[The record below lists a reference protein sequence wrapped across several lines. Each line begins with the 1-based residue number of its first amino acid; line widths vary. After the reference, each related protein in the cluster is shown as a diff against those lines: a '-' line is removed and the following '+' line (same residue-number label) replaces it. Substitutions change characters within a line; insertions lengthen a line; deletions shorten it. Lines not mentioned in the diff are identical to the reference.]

1 MEDTPVGV
9 AWARAALDRDPPE
22 FDFLQAVRL
31 LDRIYPGRSSPGRF
45 VDPSSE
51 VVRFGVPPTLAFP
64 ASAIQALRLP
74 EKPGAPVRMQVNFFG
89 LTGPSGVLPHEYT
102 LLAGDR
108 MRARDTAMVDFLDL
122 FNHRAISLLFR
133 ALQKHRFD
141 LAREA
146 GEEDRLEAH
155 LLHLAGVRPTVRK
168 AGARVEAGPEEEAD
182 AEAGAGAESSLPSG
196 MLASFA
202 GLLGPQRRS
211 AATLEQVVEG
221 IFGVPAEV
229 QEFIGGWFPI
239 DDRDRTAVGEEE
251 LGSSLGLGAVA
262 GDEVWDPQAR
272 VRIRL
277 GPLDR
282 ARYDAFLPGGESHAL
297 LRSLTRFFSD
307 DQFEFEVQPVLR
319 KDEVPPCLPGDEAA
333 EFRLGWSTWLCT
345 REPDHDMENTLIR
358 L

>member
-1 MEDTPVGV
+1 MEDAPVGV
-9 AWARAALDRDPPE
+9 AWARAALERDAPE

-31 LDRIYPGRSSPGRF
+31 LERIYPERAGPGRF
-45 VDPSSE
+45 VDPSTE
-51 VVRFGVPPTLAFP
+51 VVRFGVPPSLAFP
-64 ASAIQALRLP
+64 ASSIQRLRLP
-74 EKPGAPVRMQVNFFG
+74 KEPGGAVRMQVNFFG

-122 FNHRAISLLFR
+122 FNHRAVSLFFR
-133 ALQKHRFD
+133 AMRNHRFD

-155 LLHLAGVRPTVRK
+155 LLQLAGVPKGEPGAEVRP
-168 AGARVEAGPEEEAD
+168 ESEAD
-182 AEAGAGAESSLPSG
+182 PGAGEGASVPPGL
-196 MLASFA
+196 LASFA

-211 AATLEQVVEG
+211 AATLEQLVEG

-229 QEFIGGWFPI
+229 QEFIGGWYPI

-251 LGSSLGLGAVA
+251 VSTSLGLGAVA

-282 ARYDAFLPGGESHAL
+282 AGYDAFLPGGKSHAL

-319 KDEVPPCLPGDEAA
+319 KDEVPPCLPGDEAV

>member
-31 LDRIYPGRSSPGRF
+31 LDRIYPGRASPGRF

-74 EKPGAPVRMQVNFFG
+74 EEPGAPVRMQVNFFG

-108 MRARDTAMVDFLDL
+108 MRAKDTAMVDFLDL

-133 ALQKHRFD
+133 ALRAHRFD

-146 GEEDRLEAH
+146 GEEDRLQGH
-155 LLHLAGVRPTVRK
+155 LLHLAGVRPSASK
-168 AGARVEAGPEEEAD
+168 AEAD
-182 AEAGAGAESSLPSG
+182 LEAEAEVDADAPAASSLPPG

-211 AATLEQVVEG
+211 AATLEQLVEG
-221 IFGVPAEV
+221 IFGVTAEV

-251 LGSSLGLGAVA
+251 LGSSLGMGAVA

-282 ARYDAFLPGGESHAL
+282 AGYDAFLPGGKSHAL

-319 KDEVPPCLPGDEAA
+319 KDEVPPCLPGDEEA